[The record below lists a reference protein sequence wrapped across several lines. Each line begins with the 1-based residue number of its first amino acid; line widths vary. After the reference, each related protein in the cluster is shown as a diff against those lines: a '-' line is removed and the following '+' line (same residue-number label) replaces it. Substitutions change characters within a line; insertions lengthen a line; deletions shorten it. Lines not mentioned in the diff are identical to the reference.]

1 MFNSITSGPSIYAA
15 DIKLASV
22 LWVYCIQQNKF
33 FDVVTAMKMKKKH
46 CLKHQLGLEFD
57 DHGIL
62 RCYGRFLNAEIDE
75 SSKFPKLLPQ
85 HEHFTHL
92 LIKEVHEQ
100 LIHAGVAHILAQIR
114 EEYWILK
121 GRIEV
126 RSVLSQYSICRKHEG
141 ASFQLPHMPPWP
153 RERVS

>member
-1 MFNSITSGPSIYAA
+1 VFNSITSGPSIYAA

-22 LWVYCIQQNKF
+22 LWVYCIQQHRF

-62 RCYGRFLNAEIDE
+62 RNYGRFLNAEIDE

-100 LIHAGVAHILAQIR
+100 LIHAGVAHTLAQICK
-114 EEYWILK
+114 EYWIPK
-121 GRIEV
+121 GRTEV
-126 RSVLSQYSICRKHEG
+126 RSVLSQYLICRKHEG
-141 ASFQLPHMPPWP
+141 GSFQLPHIPP
-153 RERVS
+153 